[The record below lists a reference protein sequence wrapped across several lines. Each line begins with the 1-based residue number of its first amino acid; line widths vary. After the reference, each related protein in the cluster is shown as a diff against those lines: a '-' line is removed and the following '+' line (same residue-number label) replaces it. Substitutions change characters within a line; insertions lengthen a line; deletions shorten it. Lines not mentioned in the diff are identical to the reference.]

1 MKFLA
6 EFPDCLIDGLG
17 DVIEVAVGD
26 ARHADSA
33 VLQEVDVFLL
43 KEELAHVCRYK
54 HIFSDH

>member
-1 MKFLA
+1 MEFLA

-33 VLQEVDVFLL
+33 VLQKVDVLL
-43 KEELAHVCRYK
+43 L
-54 HIFSDH
+54 